1 MLTWVHDFNLYI
13 LHNFMKKI
21 FAILFAALLS
31 LSSYADTSRLAS
43 IGSEEITP
51 GDFWQYVGRRI
62 DLKGQVT
69 NTYAV
74 EKVLHQ
80 MLATRVLE
88 LEGENLGVGK
98 YENAKIS
105 RFDDLYADIVYKKIS
120 KPCVRPSEEDQII
133 YFRENREKFKT
144 PESVRLWR
152 VMLPVT
158 NIYDGKSAIDLM
170 ASWVASLARGDMSYD
185 SMALLAQKYDVANV
199 QGDLGWLNINSED
212 DSKITK
218 HLRSIPIGEI
228 GKPLEVDGYIYVFR
242 VLDRR
247 DARRIDFND
256 IAPELSQRIYA
267 ECMNKRRDSLIFG
280 LYDKYNVKIFDGA
293 FGGVFGGRSK

>member
-1 MLTWVHDFNLYI
+1 M
-13 LHNFMKKI
+13 
-21 FAILFAALLS
+21 S
-31 LSSYADTSRLAS
+31 
-43 IGSEEITP
+43 
-51 GDFWQYVGRRI
+51 
-62 DLKGQVT
+62 
-69 NTYAV
+69 
-74 EKVLHQ
+74 
-80 MLATRVLE
+80 
-88 LEGENLGVGK
+88 GK